1 MGIKDSGLGD
11 DEDNLDD
18 AERTRL
24 HASLDRS
31 PEDIRAGRV
40 HDAMDE
46 LAELEA
52 RRSVLRSQLEAGA
65 QSLDAGRAIAVDE
78 QDLDRYLSNHARRRK

>member
-18 AERTRL
+18 AERARL
-24 HASLDRS
+24 HASLERS
-31 PEDIRAGRV
+31 LEDIRAGRV
-40 HDAMDE
+40 HDAMDV

-65 QSLDAGRAIAVDE
+65 KSLDAGRAIEVEE
-78 QDLDRYLSNHARRRK
+78 QDLDRYLSSLAPRRK